1 MHTKWLSW
9 FGFLI
14 LRDMNLSVSIL
25 FCLGYDPRDLCEGRE
40 IRKDKRLPL
49 KEELSSCFG
58 QLELIPL
65 RNSGR
70 Q

>member
-1 MHTKWLSW
+1 
-9 FGFLI
+9 
-14 LRDMNLSVSIL
+14 MNLSVSIL

-65 RNSGR
+65 WNSGR